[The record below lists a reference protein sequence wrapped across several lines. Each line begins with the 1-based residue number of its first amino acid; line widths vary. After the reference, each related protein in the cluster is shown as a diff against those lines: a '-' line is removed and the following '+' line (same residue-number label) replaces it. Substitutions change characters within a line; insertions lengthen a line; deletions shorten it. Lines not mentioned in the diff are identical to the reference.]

1 MCFNFN
7 IVASHNSL
15 FEQFVLL
22 LVRLRLTL
30 HDSDFIVFY
39 VLLLHIIVIFKH
51 FKEHKEWL
59 MSKPITEKP

>member
-1 MCFNFN
+1 MWFNFN
-7 IVASHNSL
+7 TVASHNSF

-22 LVRLRLTL
+22 LTL
-30 HDSDFIVFY
+30 QNSDFVFFY